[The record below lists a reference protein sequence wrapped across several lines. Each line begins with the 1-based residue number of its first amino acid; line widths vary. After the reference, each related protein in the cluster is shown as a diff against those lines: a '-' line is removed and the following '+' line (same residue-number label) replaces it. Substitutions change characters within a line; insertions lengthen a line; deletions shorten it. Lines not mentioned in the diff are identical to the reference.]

1 MSTPDYDVIVFGATS
16 FVGNILCQY
25 LLTSPSAAG
34 QLRWALAG
42 RSTTKLQQ
50 LRTRLGA
57 AATDLPIL
65 IADADDEASLRALCA
80 RTRVVVSTV
89 GPYALYGS
97 TLVKVC
103 AELGTDYCDL
113 SGEPLW
119 IADMIAAHEQRA
131 RASGARIVHCCG
143 FDSLPSDL
151 GVQFLQDCA
160 YQHHQQPCQRVRL
173 RIQAMRGTLSGGT
186 YASILHNVQEGVAD
200 RAVRRRMADPYVLS
214 PTRGPRQPR
223 VSWAQYDAEQGS
235 WLAPFLMATINTP
248 VVLRSHALSPGR
260 YGENFLYDEAI
271 LTGPGLRG
279 RAKALAMSLSM
290 AGFLAATALPPSRY
304 LLAHYILP
312 QPGEGPSREAQERGF
327 FDIRIDGRCAGGQR
341 VGVRV
346 TGDRDPGYGSTA
358 KMLAE
363 AALCLAFERS
373 KESFAGGFWTPA
385 TLLGA
390 TLRQRL
396 IAHAGL
402 SFTDISDD
410 RSATSSRS

>member
-16 FVGNILCQY
+16 FVGDILCQY
-25 LLTSPSAAG
+25 LSCAAAAAG

-50 LRTRLGA
+50 LRTRLGTA
-57 AATDLPIL
+57 GTDLPIL

-80 RTRVVVSTV
+80 RTRVIISTV

-113 SGEPLW
+113 SGETLW
-119 IADMIAAHEQRA
+119 IARMIAAHEEQA

-151 GVQFLQDCA
+151 GVQFLQDCS
-160 YQHHQQPCQRVRL
+160 YQRHQQPCQRVRL
-173 RIQAMRGTLSGGT
+173 RIRAMRGSLSGGT
-186 YASILHNVQEGVAD
+186 FASILHNVQEGVAD
-200 RAVRRRMADPYVLS
+200 REVRRRMADPYALS
-214 PTRGPRQPR
+214 PKRGARQPK
-223 VSWAQYDAEQGS
+223 VSWAQYDAEQGR
-235 WLAPFLMATINTP
+235 WLAPFLMAAINTP

-312 QPGEGPSREAQERGF
+312 QPGEGPSPQEQERGF
-327 FDIRIDGRCAGGQR
+327 YNIEISGRCASGQR
-341 VGVRV
+341 VRVRV

-358 KMLAE
+358 KMLAQ
-363 AALCLAFERS
+363 AALCLAFDRS
-373 KESFAGGFWTPA
+373 KDDFAGGFWTPA

-390 TLRQRL
+390 ALRQRL

>member
-16 FVGNILCQY
+16 FVGDILCQY
-25 LLTSPSAAG
+25 LSCAAAAAG

-50 LRTRLGA
+50 LRTRLGTA
-57 AATDLPIL
+57 GTDLPIL

-80 RTRVVVSTV
+80 RTRVIISTV

-113 SGEPLW
+113 SGETLW
-119 IADMIAAHEQRA
+119 IARMIAAHEEQA

-151 GVQFLQDCA
+151 GVQFLQDCS
-160 YQHHQQPCQRVRL
+160 YQRHQQPCQRVRL
-173 RIQAMRGTLSGGT
+173 RIRAMRGSLSGGT
-186 YASILHNVQEGVAD
+186 FASILHNVQEGVAD
-200 RAVRRRMADPYVLS
+200 REVRRRMADPYALS
-214 PTRGPRQPR
+214 PKRGARQPK

-235 WLAPFLMATINTP
+235 WLAPFLMAAINTP

-312 QPGEGPSREAQERGF
+312 QPGEGPSPQEQERGF
-327 FDIRIDGRCAGGQR
+327 YNIEISGRCASGQR
-341 VGVRV
+341 VRVRV

-358 KMLAE
+358 KMLAQ
-363 AALCLAFERS
+363 AALCLAFDRS
-373 KESFAGGFWTPA
+373 KDDFAGGFWTPA

-390 TLRQRL
+390 ALRQRL